1 MISLRPKVGGAE
13 VQLRSRHILY
23 KSPVVRKIHHYHHY
37 HHHHHHHIAMSALL
51 IIATQKPPGGGRL
64 RGGVLLGGPC
74 LALGPKDG
82 GPSVNLHELEAASQA
97 RLRHHANY

>member
-1 MISLRPKVGGAE
+1 MIRLKPKVGGAE
-13 VQLRSRHILY
+13 VHMISKHILY
-23 KSPVVRKIHHYHHY
+23 KSPVVRKT
-37 HHHHHHHIAMSALL
+37 HHHHHLAMSALL

-97 RLRHHANY
+97 WLRHHANY

>member
-1 MISLRPKVGGAE
+1 MNSLRPKVGGAE
-13 VQLRSRHILY
+13 VHLRFRPFLY
-23 KSPVVRKIHHYHHY
+23 KSPVVRTS
-37 HHHHHHHIAMSALL
+37 HHHHHLAMSVLL

-64 RGGVLLGGPC
+64 RGGVLLGRPC